1 MISAG
6 PGRPDPRL
14 GPRDHEHHPSHT
26 AAGEATDSAQVP
38 WAGRDLSPSGFETD
52 TGAADVHLRA
62 LLAASDTPD
71 QALFAALA
79 GARLLVPVV
88 AEPVTVEERQGL
100 VHDTSVDMAVVTLT
114 APDGRRALPLFT
126 GIDSL
131 GAWDSQA
138 RPVPVT
144 AQRSAQAAVTERCDV
159 LLIDLAGPA
168 PRVIR
173 SSMLWALA
181 QHADWLPAH
190 EDPHVLAAFDAAVH
204 DEPRLT
210 AFELGGGPD
219 GELRVTLTLVPGLD
233 SPTVTAMLTALGERI
248 ATDGEVRARIDA
260 LTFALR

>member
-1 MISAG
+1 MT
-6 PGRPDPRL
+6 PGGMDRDPRL
-14 GPRDHEHHPSHT
+14 GQRDHERHPTHT
-26 AAGEATDSAQVP
+26 PAREATDSAAVP

-52 TGAADVHLRA
+52 SGAADPHLRS
-62 LLAASDTPD
+62 LLASADTVD
-71 QALFAALA
+71 QVLYAALA

-88 AEPVTVEERQGL
+88 AEPVTVEEHDGL
-100 VHDTSVDMAVVTLT
+100 LHDTSVDMAVVTLT

-131 GAWDSQA
+131 AAWDPQA

-144 AQRSAQAAVTERCDV
+144 AQRAAQAAVSERCDV
-159 LLIDLAGPA
+159 LLIDLGGPTQ
-168 PRVIR
+168 RVVR

-181 QHADWLPAH
+181 QHNDWLPAH
-190 EDPHVLAAFDAAVH
+190 EDPHVLAAFDAAVR
-204 DEPRLT
+204 DETRLT

-233 SPTVTAMLTALGERI
+233 PPTVTAMLTALGERI

-260 LTFALR
+260 VTFALR

>member
-88 AEPVTVEERQGL
+88 AEPVTVE
-100 VHDTSVDMAVVTLT
+100 T
-114 APDGRRALPLFT
+114 A
-126 GIDSL
+126 
-131 GAWDSQA
+131 
-138 RPVPVT
+138 
-144 AQRSAQAAVTERCDV
+144 
-159 LLIDLAGPA
+159 AGPCRCS
-168 PRVIR
+168 PGSTRSGLGIR
-173 SSMLWALA
+173 K
-181 QHADWLPAH
+181 
-190 EDPHVLAAFDAAVH
+190 
-204 DEPRLT
+204 
-210 AFELGGGPD
+210 
-219 GELRVTLTLVPGLD
+219 PGRF
-233 SPTVTAMLTALGERI
+233 P
-248 ATDGEVRARIDA
+248 
-260 LTFALR
+260 